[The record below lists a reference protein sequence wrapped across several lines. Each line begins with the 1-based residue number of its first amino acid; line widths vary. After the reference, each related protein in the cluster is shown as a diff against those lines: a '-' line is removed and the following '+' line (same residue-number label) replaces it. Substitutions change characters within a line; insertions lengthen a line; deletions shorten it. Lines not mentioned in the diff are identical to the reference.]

1 MAYTA
6 RNIVDRVA
14 TGDDLFRLEQLSD
27 GRTRITPAPD
37 SVSVAGTPIN
47 KELLQQ
53 IENNVVW
60 LMNRLY
66 DDITSNPFN
75 VTFENLSGVTITGV
89 WNEAESRIEC

>member
-37 SVSVAGTPIN
+37 SVIEAGTPIN
-47 KELLQQ
+47 RELLYL
-53 IENNVVW
+53 IEERVVW
-60 LMNRLY
+60 LINRLY

-75 VTFENLSGVTITGV
+75 VTFENLNGVTVTGV

>member
-6 RNIVDRVA
+6 REIVDRVA
-14 TGDDLFRLEQLSD
+14 TGDDLFRIEQLGD

-37 SVSVAGTPIN
+37 SVTAVGTPIN
-47 KELLQQ
+47 RELLQI
-53 IENNVVW
+53 IEDRVVW

-75 VTFENLSGVTITGV
+75 VSFENLSGVTVTGV
-89 WNEAESRIEC
+89 WNDAEGRIEC

>member
-1 MAYTA
+1 MAYTS
-6 RNIVDRVA
+6 RNIIDRVA

-27 GRTRITPAPD
+27 GRTRITTAPT
-37 SVSVAGTPIN
+37 SVSAVGTPIN
-47 KELLQQ
+47 KELLQL
-53 IENNVVW
+53 IEDRVVW

-75 VTFENLSGVTITGV
+75 VTFENLNGVTVTGV